1 MPGLLRDKLV
11 DVSGNALVKG
21 VLVVV
26 QAESDGVGTPV
37 REEPF
42 PIRVLKIFFQPPE
55 RPRRIPTEAENVF
68 ADCGGLFSE
77 AVWFREKV
85 RINEPKE
92 MSELVFIPMV
102 GRGSQEEDVVRL
114 RCETRR
120 QIIALRCRNPG
131 FSILSA

>member
-21 VLVVV
+21 VLVIV
-26 QAESDGVGTPV
+26 QAESDGVGMPV
-37 REEPF
+37 REKPF

-55 RPRRIPTEAENVF
+55 RPRRILAEAENIF
-68 ADCGGLFSE
+68 ADFGGLFSE
-77 AVWFREKV
+77 AVWFRKQV

-102 GRGSQEEDVVRL
+102 GCGCQEEDMVCL
-114 RCETRR
+114 GCETR
-120 QIIALRCRNPG
+120 G
-131 FSILSA
+131 

>member
-1 MPGLLRDKLV
+1 LPGLLRNKLV
-11 DVSGNALVKG
+11 YVSSYALVKG

-26 QAESDGVGTPV
+26 QAESDGVGMPV

-55 RPRRIPTEAENVF
+55 RPRRILAEAENVF
-68 ADCGGLFSE
+68 ADCCGLLPE

-102 GRGSQEEDVVRL
+102 GCGCQEEDMVCL
-114 RCETRR
+114 GCETR
-120 QIIALRCRNPG
+120 G
-131 FSILSA
+131 